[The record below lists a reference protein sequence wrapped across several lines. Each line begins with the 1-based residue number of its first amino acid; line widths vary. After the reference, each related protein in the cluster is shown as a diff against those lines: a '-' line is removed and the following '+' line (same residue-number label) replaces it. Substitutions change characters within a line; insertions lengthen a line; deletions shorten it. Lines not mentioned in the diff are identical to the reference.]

1 MYENLQ
7 KFVLETFTLTFLEL
21 IILGIPV
28 SITTI
33 ILALAGQ
40 NPPIIPIMLV
50 VFIGLVWVSSAIA
63 MWFLRSVWTIPI
75 RTMKSKEEQEGA

>member
-40 NPPIIPIMLV
+40 NPPIIPIMIV
-50 VFIGLVWVSSAIA
+50 VFIGLVWISSVFA
-63 MWFLRSVWTIPI
+63 MWILQNHWTIPI
-75 RTMKSKEEQEGA
+75 RTFKPKEQEGT